1 MSSPTGP
8 PATRSRS
15 RVYVSGDATS
25 TAAAP
30 AAPATS
36 QSSRFIA
43 STSRASPPA
52 QLYSRAEPSSFLLRA
67 RRRPPDRG
75 ATRGP
80 GLPSPEEVIRINP
93 YEIMLLIEPEV
104 AEERHG
110 EIIDRVKQIVEKG
123 DGTWISSDTWG
134 RRKLAYEIKH
144 QGEAFYYVL
153 TFDAPAP
160 ALHEVTRVLAITD
173 GVMRFM
179 AVNRLPGSSAK
190 VPDDT
195 PQTSDEQ
202 FEEPVEAGA

>member
-1 MSSPTGP
+1 VRRGCDPD
-8 PATRSRS
+8 R
-15 RVYVSGDATS
+15 
-25 TAAAP
+25 
-30 AAPATS
+30 
-36 QSSRFIA
+36 
-43 STSRASPPA
+43 RA
-52 QLYSRAEPSSFLLRA
+52 F
-67 RRRPPDRG
+67 RRRGR
-75 ATRGP
+75 T
-80 GLPSPEEVIRINP
+80 SPEEVIRINP

-123 DGTWISSDTWG
+123 DGAWISSDTWG

-144 QGEAFYYVL
+144 QGEAWYYVL

-190 VPDDT
+190 VPEDR
-195 PQTSDEQ
+195 PPTSDEQ
-202 FEEPVEAGA
+202 FEEPVEAGV

>member
-1 MSSPTGP
+1 M
-8 PATRSRS
+8 
-15 RVYVSGDATS
+15 
-25 TAAAP
+25 
-30 AAPATS
+30 
-36 QSSRFIA
+36 
-43 STSRASPPA
+43 
-52 QLYSRAEPSSFLLRA
+52 
-67 RRRPPDRG
+67 
-75 ATRGP
+75 
-80 GLPSPEEVIRINP
+80 IRINP

-123 DGTWISSDTWG
+123 DGAWISSDTWG

-179 AVNRLPGSSAK
+179 AVNRIPGSSPAR
-190 VPDDT
+190 P
-195 PQTSDEQ
+195 DEQ
-202 FEEPVEAGA
+202 PAAAAEATA

>member
-1 MSSPTGP
+1 M
-8 PATRSRS
+8 
-15 RVYVSGDATS
+15 
-25 TAAAP
+25 
-30 AAPATS
+30 
-36 QSSRFIA
+36 
-43 STSRASPPA
+43 
-52 QLYSRAEPSSFLLRA
+52 
-67 RRRPPDRG
+67 
-75 ATRGP
+75 
-80 GLPSPEEVIRINP
+80 IRINP

-190 VPDDT
+190 VPEDT
-195 PQTSDEQ
+195 PHTSDEQ